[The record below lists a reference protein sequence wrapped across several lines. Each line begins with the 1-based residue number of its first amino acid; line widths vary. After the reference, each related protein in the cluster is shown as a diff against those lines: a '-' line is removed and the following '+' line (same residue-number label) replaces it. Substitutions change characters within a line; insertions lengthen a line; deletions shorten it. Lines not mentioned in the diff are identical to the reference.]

1 MRLLRFFGVLL
12 TLFFQLRSE
21 VRKVIIKLLVMIV
34 LGVLEMVSVLSTIV
48 YITVIQSL
56 FFLRLR
62 IVLKYLLIYHLPLFA
77 WAIFIIFKIRLW
89 PSLSEHVSHKIC
101 LIFIFYRIYLFWGG
115 RFVKN
120 LWNTFC
126 FRAIASSFLW

>member
-1 MRLLRFFGVLL
+1 MQLLRFFGVLL

-62 IVLKYLLIYHLPLFA
+62 IILKYLLIYHLALFA
-77 WAIFIIFKIRLW
+77 
-89 PSLSEHVSHKIC
+89 
-101 LIFIFYRIYLFWGG
+101 
-115 RFVKN
+115 
-120 LWNTFC
+120 
-126 FRAIASSFLW
+126 